1 MSPDPAADRAFRLFG
16 TRVAEPQVQVLGAGR
31 LRAQLVAGG
40 LRRITYDGVEVLRAI
55 AFVVRDRDWGTYSP
69 AITDLT
75 VEEGAAE
82 TSVSYHA
89 LCHGPESTLLSISV
103 TITLAA
109 HGGLSFRAEA
119 ETPTGFE
126 TNRCGFCVLHPIL
139 GLAGSP
145 VTVEHVDGR
154 LENALFLDRIEPWQ
168 PFQDIRA
175 LTHQVAAGVI
185 AQCRMEGDTFEME
198 DQRNW
203 SDASYKTYV
212 RPLALPWPYEIA
224 VGQAVSQAVTLTVT
238 DTRGELP
245 TAASHADQ
253 PIHLT
258 WGEDVG
264 RLPAIGFVVTPEEAG
279 AARSALETSGAF
291 GATGLLLHF
300 DPAAGHGFS
309 DMQAFAT
316 LAVLFSGTITL
327 EIALPCHRPLA
338 EELGEIARFVADAGL
353 RLDAVMVSPSVDRQ
367 STPPGSQW
375 PECPPLDDVYA
386 AARAAFPDVQLGG
399 GMLSYFTEINRKRV
413 PAEPLDFI
421 SHATN
426 PIVHAADDW
435 SVMQTLEAL
444 PFIGASL
451 RAIYGQKPYRI
462 GPSTIAMRQN
472 PYGSRTMDNPNGERI
487 AMASRDPRHNGQFG
501 AAFAVGYAAAF
512 VGAGLEQLILS
523 ALTGPFGLF
532 AGPQEPVPAG
542 AVRPI
547 GRSIELLACMAGWRA
562 RAVKTGSS
570 RDLLA
575 FGGWCDDGRHALML
589 VNVSGSSL
597 KVDCQDLGVTGRA
610 RMVKL
615 DEASLVQ
622 AASHGLEEQRVPA
635 LPLSLMPYTVV
646 KIVWEAA

>member
-1 MSPDPAADRAFRLFG
+1 MSHDPATDRAFRLFG

-31 LRAQLVAGG
+31 MSVQLVGGG
-40 LRRITYDGVEVLRAI
+40 LRKIAYDGIEVLRAI

-75 VEEGAAE
+75 IEEGAQI
-82 TSVSYHA
+82 TCVSYRA

-103 TITLAA
+103 SIALAA
-109 HGGLSFRAEA
+109 HGGLTFRAEA

-145 VTVEHVDGR
+145 VIVEHVDGR
-154 LENALFLDRIEPWQ
+154 LQNADLPFLIEPWQ

-175 LTHQVAAGVI
+175 LTHQVMPGVD

-224 VGQAVSQAVTLTVT
+224 VGQTVLQAVTLTVT
-238 DTRGELP
+238 DTRGEVP
-245 TAASHADQ
+245 PAESHADQ

-258 WGEDVG
+258 WGEDLG
-264 RLPAIGFVVTPEEAG
+264 RLPEIGLVVTPEEAKSAC
-279 AARSALETSGAF
+279 AALAAYGAF

-300 DPAAGHGFS
+300 DPEAGHGFS
-309 DMQAFAT
+309 DIQAFAT
-316 LAVLFSGTITL
+316 LAASFSSTTSL
-327 EIALPCHRPLA
+327 EIALPCQRPLA

-367 STPPGSQW
+367 STPPGSRW
-375 PECPPLDDVYA
+375 PDCPALEAVYA

-426 PIVHAADDW
+426 PIVHAADDT

-444 PFIGASL
+444 PFIGASV
-451 RAIYGQKPYRI
+451 RAIYGQKPYRM

-487 AMASRDPRHNGQFG
+487 AMASRDPRHNGLFG
-501 AAFAVGYAAAF
+501 AAFAVGSAAAF
-512 VGAGLEQLILS
+512 VGAGLEQLTLA

-532 AGPQEPVPAG
+532 AGPQEPVPEG
-542 AVRPI
+542 TIRPI
-547 GRSIELLACMAGWRA
+547 GRSIELLASMAGWKA
-562 RAVKTGSS
+562 RAVRAGSS

-575 FGGWCDDGRHALML
+575 FGGRCDDGRCALML
-589 VNVSGSSL
+589 VNVTGSTL
-597 KVDCQDLGVTGRA
+597 KVDCQDLGITDMA
-610 RMVKL
+610 SMVML
-615 DEASLVQ
+615 DEASMVA
-622 AASHGLEEQRVPA
+622 AASHGLEERNVPA
-635 LPLSLMPYTVV
+635 SQLSLMPYAVV